1 MNNKN
6 INTQV
11 YAQKVELLLRLMP
24 TSWMKEYLPYTAER
38 PSTCS

>member
-11 YAQKVELLLRLMP
+11 YAQKLEEEAAKLDEIFK
-24 TSWMKEYLPYTAER
+24 TK
-38 PSTCS
+38 

>member
-1 MNNKN
+1 MNNK

-24 TSWMKEYLPYTAER
+24 IEWVKVPVPDDPNNLFIAM
-38 PSTCS
+38 